1 MEKWEIR
8 GGGRL
13 GRKQPEQ
20 RAGDHQDQK
29 GAAAGPSRAGRGL
42 SLGSWEGL
50 WRVALS
56 GGGVGGRWG
65 AAWQVLMLL
74 TDRWR
79 NWWWEAGRT
88 RICKQQ

>member
-29 GAAAGPSRAGRGL
+29 GAAAGLSRAGRG
-42 SLGSWEGL
+42 SG
-50 WRVALS
+50 VALS
-56 GGGVGGRWG
+56 RGWGWGWG

-79 NWWWEAGRT
+79 NWWGRLEGT